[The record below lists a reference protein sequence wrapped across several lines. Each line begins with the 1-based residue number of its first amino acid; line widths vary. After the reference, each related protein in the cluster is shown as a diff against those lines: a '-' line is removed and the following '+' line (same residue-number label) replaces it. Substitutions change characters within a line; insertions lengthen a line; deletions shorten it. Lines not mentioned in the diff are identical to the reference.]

1 MGVAWITGAGKGI
14 GKSTALEL
22 ARRGWTVAASARTE
36 SDLATLVEEI
46 AAEGGKAYA
55 FPLDITERDA
65 VAEAVGR
72 IEDRLGG
79 IDLALLVAGTYVRF
93 GAEDFTAEAFA
104 RQIDINVTGTVNC
117 LAPVLAAMR
126 ERRSGHIA
134 VVSSLTAYRGL
145 PFASAYG
152 ASKAALTNMCEALKP
167 ELQALGIDM
176 TVIHP
181 GFVKTPLTDRNE
193 FPMPFLMESDEA
205 ARRIADGL
213 ERRKFEITF
222 PRRFAWMLKVARCL
236 PYAVYFAATRR
247 LVRAEQGS
255 E

>member
-46 AAEGGKAYA
+46 AAEGGNAHA
-55 FPLDITERDA
+55 FPLDITQRDA

-93 GAEDFTAEAFA
+93 GAKDFTAEAFA

-117 LAPVLAAMR
+117 LAPVLTAMR

>member
-14 GKSTALEL
+14 GRSVALEL
-22 ARRGWTVAASARTE
+22 ARRGWIVAASARTE
-36 SDLATLVEEI
+36 GDLISLADE
-46 AAEGGKAYA
+46 AASQGGTIVA
-55 FPLDITERDA
+55 FPLDITDHA
-65 VAEAVGR
+65 SAADVVSR
-72 IEDRLGG
+72 IEDQLGS
-79 IDLALLVAGTYVRF
+79 IDLALLNAGTYVRF
-93 GAEDFTAEAFA
+93 GVEDFTAEAFG
-104 RQIDINVTGTVNC
+104 RQIGINVMGTANC
-117 LAPVLAAMR
+117 LEPVLRGMR

-167 ELQALGIDM
+167 ELEAFGIDM

-181 GFVKTPLTDRNE
+181 GFVKTPLTDQNE
-193 FPMPFLMESDEA
+193 FPMPFLMEADEA
-205 ARRIADGL
+205 ARRIVDGL

-222 PRRFAWMLKVARCL
+222 PRRFAYMLKLARCL

-247 LVRAEQGS
+247 LVKAGQGAE
-255 E
+255 